1 MSKGSWKRD
10 VDVPRESK
18 AVVEVPLVM
27 GMTTHI
33 VTTEAVVVGQVVEV
47 PAPVHQNTDI
57 ITWVGDVPYCYR
69 CEQGPEVMGDGSMGH
84 QEMRVELDRWVCP
97 RCSSWE
103 KR

>member
-1 MSKGSWKRD
+1 MSKWNKPKGG
-10 VDVPRESK
+10 DVPRESK
-18 AVVEVPLVM
+18 VTTGLVIAEPEVVVCPVVETP
-27 GMTTHI
+27 
-33 VTTEAVVVGQVVEV
+33 EV
-47 PAPVHQNTDI
+47 PVHQI
-57 ITWVGDVPYCYR
+57 RITWVGDVPYCYR